1 LGITSER
8 LRKRAANGRTPAA
21 GKAPRKKKPAPAK
34 KAKPAPARKPSR
46 ALLII
51 AGASAVLLATG
62 VAVAIAIW
70 NRPEVEKETPKAVA
84 VTPVEAVP
92 ASVAPDR
99 TDRARSLVAEA
110 SALERSGHE
119 DEAVNGLDLALD
131 YEKAFAA
138 RKILQDARAA
148 IVGRFKAR
156 VEEASAL
163 VARGDLARGRAAL
176 ALLRGR
182 CPDSLVPDL
191 VARQDEVDA
200 LMKKAKTVPPPKRED
215 TPPRADPPAA
225 EPTPVAHDNKP
236 APDDHEQRAQAR
248 LAVTKALADLDV
260 ALARRSLR
268 EDLDRK
274 RATAVERLLDAA
286 ALGMRSLVGQRVE
299 LTLRTGS
306 RLSGKLTGVRDG
318 KLELETGTGA
328 RTLVPVSR
336 LALDMIL
343 ERSRELEKSE
353 PATFYFAKGLLL
365 AATGDAAG
373 ALEALTKA
381 SELEEA
387 CTLKNLVA
395 AGDTT
400 VVGTREKPAVEPL
413 PWVARTPK
421 KKTWMDDTE
430 GGVPWDQAYVY
441 ETAHYKIKTNVKPEY
456 AKRWGRILEALAEKY
471 ISVFQFDGSDFRYKK
486 NELDLYR
493 NQQEFM
499 AHESQDGGTGGF
511 YEPWSK
517 RLVTFQGPWEG
528 VDDATTLSI
537 VAHEATHQFENL
549 VLRQMDHAPTFMVEG
564 LATFFEGTVVRDD
577 EVICGRIAA
586 LRVDELKRA
595 IKSGTYVRLKDLIRT
610 PHASYTAFHYAHGW
624 GLVHWMMFGPEA
636 KKAQKLLQAYW
647 DLCCARP
654 AGAEDFESLVRQ
666 LGAGWDMAKL
676 EQSWKDW
683 ILGLDPANDPA
694 IKLYE
699 KRTGKKF
706 PAEDVELSGK
716 K

>member
-1 LGITSER
+1 MGITSER
-8 LRKRAANGRTPAA
+8 LRKRAANGRTPDAA
-21 GKAPRKKKPAPAK
+21 KAPRKKAKPAAK
-34 KAKPAPARKPSR
+34 KAKPAPAKKPSR
-46 ALLII
+46 TLILVG
-51 AGASAVLLATG
+51 GASTALLATG
-62 VAVAIAIW
+62 VAVAIALW
-70 NRPEVEKETPKAVA
+70 NRPEVEKETPKPLAVA
-84 VTPVEAVP
+84 P
-92 ASVAPDR
+92 AHAEPTAAAPDR
-99 TDRARSLVAEA
+99 TDHARTLVAEA
-110 SALERSGHE
+110 EALERSGHE

-138 RKILQDARAA
+138 RKLLQDARGA
-148 IVGRFKAR
+148 IVGRFKAK
-156 VEEASAL
+156 VDEASAL
-163 VARGDLARGRAAL
+163 AARDQCEKARAAL

-200 LMKKAKTVPPPKRED
+200 LIKRKKTAEPPKHED
-215 TPPRADPPAA
+215 APPREEPPV
-225 EPTPVAHDNKP
+225 PTPTAPVAHDRP
-236 APDDHEQRAQAR
+236 APDDREQRAQAR

-260 ALARRSLR
+260 ALARRSLMD
-268 EDLDRK
+268 DLDKK

-286 ALGMRSLVGQRVE
+286 ALGFRSLVGQRVE
-299 LTLRTGS
+299 LALRTGS
-306 RLSGKLTGVRDG
+306 RLGGKLTGVRDG

-336 LALDMIL
+336 LALDMVL
-343 ERSRELEKSE
+343 ERSRDLERSD

-365 AATGDAAG
+365 AATGDKAG

-387 CTLKNLVA
+387 CTLANLVA

-400 VVGTREKPAVEPL
+400 VVGTREKPAGEPL
-413 PWVARTPK
+413 PWVAKTPK

-471 ISVFQFDGSDFRYKK
+471 ISVFQFEGSDFRYKK

-549 VLRQMDHAPTFMVEG
+549 VLRQMEHAPTFMIEG
-564 LATFFEGTVVRDD
+564 LATFFEGTVVRED
-577 EVICGRIAA
+577 EVICGRISV

-595 IKSGTYVRLKDLIRT
+595 IKSGSYVRLKDLIRT
-610 PHASYTAFHYAHGW
+610 PHASYSAFHYAHGW

-647 DLCCARP
+647 DLCCSRP
-654 AGAEDFESLVRQ
+654 ATAEDFESLVRQ
-666 LGAGWDMAKL
+666 LGTGWDMAKL